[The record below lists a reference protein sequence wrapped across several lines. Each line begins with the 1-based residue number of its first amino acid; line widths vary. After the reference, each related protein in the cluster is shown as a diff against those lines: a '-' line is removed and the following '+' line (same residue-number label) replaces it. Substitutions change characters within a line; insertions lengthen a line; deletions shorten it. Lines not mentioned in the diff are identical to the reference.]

1 MFIFHQTQNSSK
13 NPSRNWRGKVRRSGR
28 RINLV
33 TIDCGPTNEKTLSVI
48 KSAAIFSQDAS
59 LHVIVFSAEDRIIS
73 LTEDV
78 SLLFFCIFGGT
89 FQF

>member
-1 MFIFHQTQNSSK
+1 
-13 NPSRNWRGKVRRSGR
+13 
-28 RINLV
+28 V
-33 TIDCGPTNEKTLSVI
+33 TIDCGPTNEKTLAAI

-78 SLLFFCIFGGT
+78 SLLFFVLFGGK